1 MRCSRRCPP
10 WSSACAA
17 SRPDVRLFLF
27 DVDGT
32 LVTARGAGRAAFG
45 RALQATYGTPGAV
58 DVYDFRGKTD
68 PRIVWDLMRGA
79 GLDDAAITRGLDAFF
94 AAYLEELRRAIGDGS
109 RVQVM
114 PGIAEVVRALA
125 ARDDALVGLL
135 TGNIEA
141 GARLKLAP
149 TGLWPLFSVGA
160 FGSDDMDRRRLPAIA
175 RARAR
180 LVAGRD
186 FPFARVTIIGDTPL
200 DVDCARAC
208 GAVAVAVAT
217 GQHPQEELAA
227 CEPDHIFADFT
238 DVARALAA
246 LTGPA
251 R

>member
-1 MRCSRRCPP
+1 M
-10 WSSACAA
+10 
-17 SRPDVRLFLF
+17 
-27 DVDGT
+27 
-32 LVTARGAGRAAFG
+32 
-45 RALQATYGTPGAV
+45 
-58 DVYDFRGKTD
+58 
-68 PRIVWDLMRGA
+68 VWGLMRGA
-79 GLDDAAITRGLDAFF
+79 GLGGAAITRGLDAFF

-114 PGIAEVVRALA
+114 PGVAAVVGALA
-125 ARDDALVGLL
+125 ARDDGLVGLL

-208 GAVAVAVAT
+208 GAVAVAGAA
-217 GQHPQEELAA
+217 GPHPPEELAA
-227 CEPDHIFADFT
+227 GGPGHLFPALPR
-238 DVARALAA
+238 VAPGRAAPAGGRGAGRLDRVVLLLALVVIYLGLA
-246 LTGPA
+246 VSRASPQGGPGE
-251 R
+251 

>member
-1 MRCSRRCPP
+1 
-10 WSSACAA
+10 
-17 SRPDVRLFLF
+17 VRLFLF

-45 RALQATYGTPGAV
+45 RALAATYGTAGAV

-79 GLDDAAITRGLDAFF
+79 GLDDSAIARGLDPFY
-94 AAYLEELRRAIGDGS
+94 AAYLEELRQVIGDGS

-114 PGIAEVVRALA
+114 PGIADIVRALA

-141 GARLKLAP
+141 GARVKLAP
-149 TGLWPLFSVGA
+149 TGLWPLFRVGA

-175 RARAR
+175 CMRARA
-180 LVAGRD
+180 VAGRE
-186 FPFARVTIIGDTPL
+186 FPFERVTIIGDTPL

-208 GAVAVAVAT
+208 GAVSVAVAT
-217 GQHPQEELAA
+217 GQHPHDELAA
-227 CEPDHIFADFT
+227 CAPDHVFTDFAD
-238 DVARALAA
+238 VPRALAA
-246 LTGPA
+246 LTGSA
-251 R
+251 S